1 MSKLYIIRQ
10 LKINLLDLISNLPD
24 DIKQKIYYE
33 YFDIKL
39 KYERV
44 MYIFGKQH
52 GLTTFGSNILSRY
65 IKKILNDEILISYF
79 LKHSSSF
86 KHIYEENMQPNNNN
100 SFTLIKC
107 KYLNFTLQW
116 IWREYH

>member
-86 KHIYEENMQPNNNN
+86 KHIY
-100 SFTLIKC
+100 
-107 KYLNFTLQW
+107 
-116 IWREYH
+116 